1 MRSDRLRN
9 TVIPGSLACLLAAAA
24 ANAQVADNVYNASSG
39 APATLSFQDLIRWTT
54 GGPGSWSNNG
64 QDVGGSINF
73 DLSTPG
79 VDVTIE
85 EVFGLLNGITS
96 ITTTGGDTSS
106 SLTLSGPGTLG
117 MSDDSGR
124 VVIAPTAQMIF
135 DVDVTASGELLID
148 ASGVESTVTAPR
160 TITFARDLVLTGSDS
175 VLTFT
180 NLGGSGLLSSI
191 VFESQSLLSLNG
203 SMVIGTEGDPMDM
216 ASVIFEGTSQI
227 LGSIDLFVY
236 EGSIIDFGGTGSAG
250 TVSSYEFE
258 SLNGN
263 GTILNSSGSVDIL
276 VNGGFESHFAGNFN
290 LVAGSSLIVS
300 GEDTVLVLGAGE
312 TATAP
317 ATSIPTGNRIEAPGG
332 FLQQGGLFVND
343 GATVLITP
351 VLPGVPQLPTLVAPV
366 TVNGGGTFGG
376 NGQVDLS
383 GFSPITALTINDGWL
398 LGGDRLGQGTLLIG
412 GAGGSA
418 VLTNFGADA
427 GLWVYYDHS
436 TYQPGDP
443 SAHVA
448 PYFEATSI
456 LNFQFLPNTNIHVEL
471 LYEDGDPW
479 ISTETRLT
487 LLSNGSQLGNT
498 FVNATLGLWDAT
510 TNLVTR
516 QIEIE
521 TDTQGGAFSELY
533 ATIQADYQTP
543 AGDFQ
548 SIGQSLNA
556 LIPDAVANPNG
567 ASAELLSWLD
577 ARAQSQS
584 SYQSAIALGL
594 LPQSEHVAERVTAD
608 SMYFN
613 VTRRNLREVAIGTR
627 APGMIKSSD
636 RMNPALLAGLQEE
649 SAVQITRGRPKEK
662 QVDSDV
668 FQTLFVDGWG
678 RWEDMD
684 GVASVVGYSATRVGV
699 AAGWGVALADGIT
712 LGINAGW
719 ENIEATL
726 DGSLGDTTVNS
737 FRGTPFISWSGVTED
752 YEQYAIFSI
761 GGGYNTAD
769 GTQES
774 PVFAESN
781 YSLDGW
787 EFDVEGAVGAR
798 IALSETFALQPEA
811 SLRYSLLNYSGS
823 VDQPGGSSQYS
834 GGDFSLLDGRIGM
847 AGEWLL
853 APELRVSC
861 RGGYQ
866 GQYIDYGNASFSLP
880 GGLPQVSADAGN
892 GNVSQFYTGVQL
904 LWAPSWNTSI
914 SVGYDGA
921 FGDGQQ
927 NGLSGGLLIRF

>member
-1 MRSDRLRN
+1 MRSETPRN
-9 TVIPGSLACLLAAAA
+9 TIVPGALACLLVAAA

-39 APATLSFQDLIRWTT
+39 APATLSFQDLGRWTS
-54 GGPGSWSNNG
+54 GGPDSWSNNG
-64 QDVGGSINF
+64 QDVNGSINF

-85 EVFGLLNGITS
+85 EVFGLLSGITS
-96 ITTTGGDTSS
+96 VTTTGGDTSS

-117 MSDDSGR
+117 LTDDSGR
-124 VVIAPTAQMIF
+124 VLIAPTAQMIF

-148 ASGVESTVTAPR
+148 ASGVESTVTATR
-160 TITFARDLVLTGSDS
+160 TITFARELILSGSNATLTIS
-175 VLTFT
+175 
-180 NLGGSGLLSSI
+180 NLGGSGQLTSV
-191 VFESQSLLSLNG
+191 VFTGQSLLRLDGSL
-203 SMVIGTEGDPMDM
+203 VVGTEGNPMDM
-216 ASVIFEGTSQI
+216 ASVVFEGTSQI
-227 LGSIDLFVY
+227 EGSIDLFVY
-236 EGSIIDFGGTGSAG
+236 EGSAIDFGGIGSAG
-250 TVSSYEFE
+250 TESSYTFE

-263 GTILNSSGSVDIL
+263 GSILNSSGAVELL
-276 VNGGFESHFAGNFN
+276 VNGGVESHFSGSFN
-290 LVAGSSLIVS
+290 LDSGSSLTVS
-300 GEDTVLVLGAGE
+300 GENTVLILGAGE
-312 TATAP
+312 TATGP
-317 ATSIPTGNRIEAPGG
+317 ATTIPAGSRIAAPTGAFQE
-332 FLQQGGLFVND
+332 GGLFVDD

-351 VLPGVPQLPTLVAPV
+351 VLPGFPQLVTLGAPV
-366 TVNGGGTFGG
+366 SVNGGGTFGG

-383 GFSPITALTINDGWL
+383 GFSPATALTISDGWL
-398 LGGDRLGQGTLLIG
+398 QGGDRLGQGTLLIG
-412 GAGGSA
+412 GGPT
-418 VLTNFGADA
+418 LTTFGPNA
-427 GLWVYYDHS
+427 GLRVYYDHS

-448 PYFEATSI
+448 PYIEAAS
-456 LNFQFLPNTNIHVEL
+456 LLSFQFLPTTNIHVEL

-487 LLSNGSQLGNT
+487 LLSNGTQLGNT
-498 FVNATLGLWDAT
+498 FVDLTSGLWDAT

-516 QIEIE
+516 QLEIE
-521 TDTQGGAFSELY
+521 TDTQADSFSELY
-533 ATIQADYQTP
+533 ATVRANYETP
-543 AGDFQ
+543 AGKFK
-548 SIGQSLNA
+548 SIGRRLNG
-556 LIPDAVANPNG
+556 LISDAVANPNG
-567 ASAELLSWLD
+567 ESAELLSWLD
-577 ARAQSQS
+577 ARAQSRS
-584 SYQSAIALGL
+584 SYRSAIAVGL
-594 LPQSEHVAERVTAD
+594 LPQSELVAERVTAD

-636 RMNPALLAGLQEE
+636 RMDPAILAGLQEE
-649 SAVQITRGRPKEK
+649 SAVQITKGRSKK
-662 QVDSDV
+662 QQVDSDV

-684 GVASVVGYSATRVGV
+684 GVASVVGYNATRVGV

-719 ENIEATL
+719 ENTEATL

-752 YEQYAIFSI
+752 YEQYAILSI

-774 PVFAESN
+774 PVFAKSD

-798 IALSETFALQPEA
+798 MALSKTFALQPEA

-892 GNVSQFYTGVQL
+892 GNVSQFYTGVQV